1 MIRTFISLLIAL
13 CAFAAHAAVDVN
25 KASQAELETIKG
37 IGPSMSGRMLDERK
51 KGAFKD
57 WPDMVARV
65 KGVGE
70 GNANRFSS
78 DGLTV
83 NGSAY
88 KAVAAASVKPAAR
101 AAGSDKK
108 LPTDAAAD
116 AVALKK

>member
-1 MIRTFISLLIAL
+1 MIRALISLLIAL
-13 CAFAAHAAVDVN
+13 CAFAAHAAVDLN

-37 IGPSMSGRMLDERK
+37 IGPSMSGRMLDEHK
-51 KGAFKD
+51 KGAYED

-70 GNANRFSS
+70 GNASRFSA

-88 KAVAAASVKPAAR
+88 KDVAVASNKPAGR
-101 AAGSDKK
+101 TVGSEKK
-108 LPTDAAAD
+108 SPTHAAAD
-116 AVALKK
+116 AAAQKK

>member
-1 MIRTFISLLIAL
+1 MIRTLISLLIAL

-70 GNANRFSS
+70 GNASRFSA

-88 KAVAAASVKPAAR
+88 KDVAVASSKT
-101 AAGSDKK
+101 AGRTVGSEKK
-108 LPTDAAAD
+108 SPTDAAAD
-116 AVALKK
+116 AAAQKK